1 MASNIDDHSFLF
13 GGNVAFIEEVYGR
26 YLRDPNSVEPEWA
39 AFFAGLQDD
48 VTEALKEIEGASWA
62 PRAARARPAEIEE
75 AAPDTATAVGEDV
88 VRGAV
93 LDSIRALMLI
103 RAYRVRG
110 HLEADLDPL
119 GLEQNGSH
127 PELDPASYGFTEADY
142 DRDIFID
149 YVLGLEHATL
159 REIIDV
165 VRNTYCGKI
174 GVEFMHIQSPDEKA
188 WIQQEVESGRARARL
203 DPEERLGTLRHLIRA
218 EEFEKFL
225 HVKYPGTKRFG
236 VDGAEAMVT
245 ALEEIIHS
253 ASRQGVEEIIFG
265 MPHRGRLNVLANI
278 MGKPYTAIFSE
289 FQGSSAHPED
299 VQGSGD
305 VKYHLGTSGD
315 REFEGHDLHLSLNAN
330 PSHLEAVD
338 PVVVGK
344 VRAKQAQRGDGERN
358 TVMGI
363 LMHGDAAFA
372 GQGLVAETFTFSEL
386 KGYRSGGTVHLIVNN
401 QIGFTTSPGYSR
413 SSPYPSDLAK
423 AVQAPIFHVNGDD
436 PEAVV
441 HVARIATEYRIKFR
455 KDVVIDMFC
464 YRRFGHNES
473 DEPSFTQPLMY
484 RKIAEH
490 PTVVDIYA
498 SRLVEDGT
506 LTRDQ
511 VDAELAA
518 FRERLEGDFE
528 ASKTFKPNKAD
539 WLEGAWTG
547 FEVAS
552 GDKRRGD
559 TAVSLKTLKE
569 VGKALTTVPEDV
581 KIHPRIA
588 RQLQNKAKM
597 FETGEGI
604 DWATAEALAFGT
616 LLKEGSPVRL
626 SGQDSGRGTFSQ
638 RHAVLV
644 DQDTEERYIPLAN
657 VDPEQAMFEVI
668 DSPLSEASVLGFEYG
683 YSITD
688 PDSLVLWEAQ
698 FGDFANGAQV
708 IIDQFISSGEAK
720 WLRMSGLVMLL
731 PHGYEGQGPEHS
743 SARLERYLQ
752 ICGEDNWQVVNCT
765 TPANYFHVL
774 RRQLRRNF
782 RKPLV
787 VMTPKSLLRHKMC
800 VSTLK
805 QMAPGT
811 HFHRVMPEAEKL
823 VADAKVR
830 RVVLCSGKVYY
841 DLLAERRER
850 GIDDIAIVR
859 LEQLYPFP
867 VNALAAELTRY
878 PNADVVW
885 CQEEPWNMGA
895 WSYVDRRIE
904 ELLSGLDVSASRPG
918 YAGRAESAATATGLL
933 RRHNREQAA
942 LVDEALTIEGD
953 AGRQAARAGARGPAK
968 KRGRG
973 KSAEPASKPGSAKKQ
988 GKAASARKAASKTGS
1003 TRAKTKVK

>member
-1 MASNIDDHSFLF
+1 MASKIDDSSFLS
-13 GGNVAFIEEVYGR
+13 GTNAAFIEDVYAR
-26 YLRDPNSVEPEWA
+26 YLKDPDSVDAQWA
-39 AFFAGLQDD
+39 TFFAGLEDN

-62 PRAARARPAEIEE
+62 PKKGLLAPGAIEEEGGGKGEAPAVPIGAKAVRAA
-75 AAPDTATAVGEDV
+75 T
-88 VRGAV
+88 
-93 LDSIRALMLI
+93 LDSIRALMMI

-119 GLEQNGSH
+119 GLESPEPH
-127 PELDPASYGFTEADY
+127 PELDPKSYGFTGADF
-142 DRDIFID
+142 DREIFID
-149 YVLGLEHATL
+149 YVLGLETASL
-159 REIIDV
+159 RKILDV
-165 VRNTYCGKI
+165 VRATYCGAI
-174 GVEFMHIQSPDEKA
+174 GVEFMHIQVPEEKA
-188 WIQQEVESGRARARL
+188 WIQEQVEASRGRTS
-203 DPEERLGTLRHLIRA
+203 LGTADKRDILRHLIRA
-218 EEFEKFL
+218 QEFEKFL
-225 HVKYPGTKRFG
+225 NVKYTGTKRFG
-236 VDGAEAMVT
+236 IDGAESMII

-253 ASRQGVEEIIFG
+253 ASRGGVEEIILG

-289 FQGSSAHPED
+289 FQGNAAHPED

-315 REFEGHDLHLSLNAN
+315 REFEGRNLHLSLNHN

-344 VRAKQAQRGDGERN
+344 VRAKQTQRGDAERGK
-358 TVMGI
+358 VMGV

-372 GQGLVAETFTFSEL
+372 GQGLVAETFTFSGL
-386 KGYRSGGTVHLIVNN
+386 RGYRSGGTVHLIVNN
-401 QIGFTTSPGYSR
+401 QIGFTTAPHFSR

-423 AVQAPIFHVNGDD
+423 AVQAPVFHVNGDD

-441 HVARIATEYRIKFR
+441 HVARLATEYRVKFK

-464 YRRFGHNES
+464 YRRFGHNEG

-484 RKIAEH
+484 RKIADH
-490 PTVVDIYA
+490 PPVQDLYA
-498 SRLVEDGT
+498 RRLVDEGIVT
-506 LTRDQ
+506 E
-511 VDAELAA
+511 AEVAEKIAA
-518 FRERLEGDFE
+518 FRKTLEDDFE
-528 ASKTFKPNKAD
+528 AAETYQPNKAD

-552 GDKRRGD
+552 GEKRSGD
-559 TAVSLKTLKE
+559 TAVDIDTLRA
-569 VGKALTTVPEDV
+569 VGERLCRAPEGFNL
-581 KIHPRIA
+581 HSRIT
-588 RQLQNKAKM
+588 RQLRAKAKM
-597 FETGEGI
+597 IETGEGI

-616 LLKEGSPVRL
+616 LVKEGTPVRL

-638 RHAVLV
+638 RHSVLV
-644 DQDTEERYIPLAN
+644 DQASEERYIPLAAISP
-657 VDPEQAMFEVI
+657 DQAMFEVI

-688 PDSLVLWEAQ
+688 PNSLVLWEAQ

-765 TPANYFHVL
+765 TPANYFHML
-774 RRQLRRNF
+774 RRQVRRNF

-787 VMTPKSLLRHKMC
+787 VMTPKSLLRHKLC
-800 VSTLK
+800 VSDLAE
-805 QMAPGT
+805 MGPGT
-811 HFHRVMPEAEKL
+811 NFHRVFGEVDPL
-823 VADAKVR
+823 VADADVR
-830 RVVLCSGKVYY
+830 RVVLCTGKVYY

-859 LEQLYPFP
+859 MEQLYPFP
-867 VNALAAELTRY
+867 INSLTAELKRYVNA
-878 PNADVVW
+878 DIVW

-895 WSYVDRRIE
+895 WSYMDRRIE
-904 ELLSGLDVSASRPG
+904 DLLRHLDIKANRPG
-918 YAGRAESAATATGLL
+918 YAGRAESAATAAGLL

-942 LVDEALTIEGD
+942 LVDEALTVAAD
-953 AGRQAARAGARGPAK
+953 AGSQEARAGAERPPKKRSKRRAKAK
-968 KRGRG
+968 KPSKA
-973 KSAEPASKPGSAKKQ
+973 KSHL
-988 GKAASARKAASKTGS
+988 
-1003 TRAKTKVK
+1003 